1 VPIRFLR
8 TRPVASFALL
18 VFALAYGI
26 GLPAQIALATF
37 LPHLDETAAHYAGR
51 VFVVSAP
58 AIAGLVV
65 TLAAGDGHTRRWIA
79 QLRPTTTALRWL
91 PIAIVG
97 FMAISAIAFLLE
109 GRSAQELRTSLVE
122 GWPRL
127 LMILSLEMMIVGIGE
142 ELGWRGWLL
151 PTLLAR
157 GFSPLGASMGVGALW
172 AAWHVPILLQ
182 GPTIALAFVVTAV
195 GLSILQTALWLRTAG
210 SVLVAAA
217 AHAAFNA
224 PFETLSS
231 VGWTSVALVTSVS
244 ALVVASVAFE
254 KMKAGTTERH

>member
-1 VPIRFLR
+1 
-8 TRPVASFALL
+8 
-18 VFALAYGI
+18 
-26 GLPAQIALATF
+26 
-37 LPHLDETAAHYAGR
+37 
-51 VFVVSAP
+51 
-58 AIAGLVV
+58 
-65 TLAAGDGHTRRWIA
+65 
-79 QLRPTTTALRWL
+79 
-91 PIAIVG
+91 
-97 FMAISAIAFLLE
+97 
-109 GRSAQELRTSLVE
+109 
-122 GWPRL
+122 
-127 LMILSLEMMIVGIGE
+127 MIVGIGE